1 MADLSC
7 VLNPMGISNPADA
20 LVILN
25 AIDLLREDEGNS
37 LTFVCDNPDFN
48 GQPNAKVICNGRWT
62 GWQDREFCADTVI
75 GALRLALAEQMRE
88 G

>member
-7 VLNPMGISNPADA
+7 VLTPMGISNPADA

-25 AIDLLREDEGNS
+25 AIDLLREDEGS
-37 LTFVCDNPDFN
+37 SVTFICDNPDFN
-48 GQPNAKVICNGRWT
+48 GQPNAAVICSGEWT
-62 GWQDREFCADTVI
+62 GWQDRRFAADTVI
-75 GALRLALAEQMRE
+75 GCLRMALAEQMRA